1 MHPTGMAYRVNNIGL
16 WLDEPEELLGERAA
30 EKLGVTRSD
39 LASVRVVRSVLDARK
54 KGSPRYIYT
63 LEVELAPGRSPA
75 ACRPTWW
82 RRRPLRRCRRGEG
95 AGARPIIIG
104 TGPAGLFCALACWS
118 AACAASCWSAAA
130 RWCRAARTWRS

>member
-1 MHPTGMAYRVNNIGL
+1 MAYRVNNIAL

-63 LEVELAPGRSPA
+63 LEVTLAPGKKPA
-75 ACRPTWW
+75 RLPPDVGDAPPPPEPPGRVKEPERW
-82 RRRPLRRCRRGEG
+82 
-95 AGARPIIIG
+95 PIIIG
-104 TGPAGLFCALACWS
+104 TG
-118 AACAASCWSAAA
+118 
-130 RWCRAARTWRS
+130 